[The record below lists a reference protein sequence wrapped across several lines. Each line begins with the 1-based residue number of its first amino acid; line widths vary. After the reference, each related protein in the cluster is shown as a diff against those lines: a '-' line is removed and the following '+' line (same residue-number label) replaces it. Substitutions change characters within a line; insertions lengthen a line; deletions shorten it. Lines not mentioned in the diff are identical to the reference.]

1 MNLVFCKSLGISVSP
16 FYLHFLLSSQFPYP
30 GPRPTSHPITPQ
42 TRFQD
47 PIEND
52 PFSDSCLSV
61 GRSTGHRGAVFEIF
75 DPGGHRAQR
84 SGQDLGEGRL
94 ALRFDLPTNIREPNQ
109 RAHGGALRA
118 VGEDEAE
125 PGDSKRYRP
134 SAAPLQFRSPSG
146 WRIQLQDWERG
157 SGGPERGRLASKPEA
172 GVWGAGLGGAGQRR
186 KPCPG
191 PLGEGSR
198 VRAGLSPGAPQV
210 SPRPGRAHTPAP

>member
-30 GPRPTSHPITPQ
+30 GPRPTSYPITPQ

-109 RAHGGALRA
+109 RAHGGTLRA
-118 VGEDEAE
+118 VGEDEQSRETARGTD
-125 PGDSKRYRP
+125 PLQHLSN
-134 SAAPLQFRSPSG
+134 SAALPGGVYSSRIGKGAPVARPAGAWPRNQRQECGAWG
-146 WRIQLQDWERG
+146 WGVPGRGGSLVRVRWARGPG
-157 SGGPERGRLASKPEA
+157 SGP
-172 GVWGAGLGGAGQRR
+172 V
-186 KPCPG
+186 
-191 PLGEGSR
+191 
-198 VRAGLSPGAPQV
+198 
-210 SPRPGRAHTPAP
+210 